1 MCGIVA
7 CARSGEAID
16 FLLSGLG
23 RLEYRGYDSAGVALA
38 DSSSGALHL
47 RRVVGRVDALRR
59 RVAGEGL
66 PAGSC
71 RGIGH
76 TRWATHGAVTEA
88 NAHPHHDC
96 GANVAVV
103 HNGIIENADELRAKL
118 EALGHRFASDVDTE
132 VIPHLIEEARTHGN
146 DLAAAVRVAV
156 SKLEGSWALA
166 VLASGSDQLVVAA
179 NRSPLVIAKADDGW
193 YVASDVAAV
202 LERSREVRVLADGDV
217 VAIDRV
223 AHWTDAAGREV
234 PPRPVLRAD
243 WRISDVE
250 LGTFRDFMEKEI
262 AEQPTVAARLL
273 DRLLPLAGGSEL
285 WHRLG
290 LPPFERVRLVACGT
304 SLHAAAITR
313 RVLGS
318 VGRFPTELV
327 VASEHDGVL
336 EPGTLTVAF
345 SQSGETA
352 DVLAAVRRYGGPVLA
367 VTNTPHSSLARMAD
381 ATIDCMAGPEVG
393 VAASKTFTTQVLAGS
408 VFAIA
413 AARAAGSAGDADA
426 ESLLETLA
434 AVPGGLQ
441 RAHELSRPVAEAV
454 ADLVTPAPGFLF
466 VSRGAGL
473 PYAAEGALKLKELT
487 YRWAEAYPAGELK
500 HGPIALIDPGTPVF
514 LIEAGHAAKLESNV
528 AEMRARGAK
537 VLRVGSSEEATFPVV
552 VGAGSPWGPLES
564 VVALQ
569 HVARA
574 LAIRLGRDVDKPRNL
589 AKSVTV
595 E

>member
-1 MCGIVA
+1 MALARMARPSSCTIWNDGSRGRAHFSVALTSARSQSAGKVNSIMCGIVA

-103 HNGIIENADELRAKL
+103 HNGIVENAEELRAKL

-156 SKLEGSWALA
+156 SQLEGSWALA
-166 VLASGSDQLVVAA
+166 VLAGGSDQLVVAA

-202 LERSREVRVLADGDV
+202 LERSREVRALADGDV

-223 AHWTDAAGREV
+223 ARWTDAAGREV

-250 LGTFRDFMEKEI
+250 LGTFRD
-262 AEQPTVAARLL
+262 
-273 DRLLPLAGGSEL
+273 
-285 WHRLG
+285 
-290 LPPFERVRLVACGT
+290 
-304 SLHAAAITR
+304 AAAITR

-413 AARAAGSAGDADA
+413 AARAAGRAGDADA

-441 RAHELSRPVAEAV
+441 RAHELSRPVAEVV

-514 LIEAGHAAKLESNV
+514 LIEGGHAAKLESNV

-552 VGAGSPWGPLES
+552 GAAGSPWGPLES

-589 AKSVTV
+589 
-595 E
+595 